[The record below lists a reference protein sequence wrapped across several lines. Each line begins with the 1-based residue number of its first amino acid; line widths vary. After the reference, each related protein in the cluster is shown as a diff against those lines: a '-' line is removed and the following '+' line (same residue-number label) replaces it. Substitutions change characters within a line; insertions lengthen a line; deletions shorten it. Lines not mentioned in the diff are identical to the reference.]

1 MAQVSLSQSVLLAHG
16 VFCFF
21 TFGLLPSVSEVALAV
36 PATSE
41 ISREERQAEVAP
53 NKEGKPR
60 GGVQMVDTPLTG
72 AAFTHFI
79 PFSKKTGAIVTGD
92 LLPR

>member
-1 MAQVSLSQSVLLAHG
+1 MAQVSLSQPVLLAHG

-21 TFGLLPSVSEVALAV
+21 TFRLLPSVSEVALTV

-41 ISREERQAEVAP
+41 TSTEKSQAEVAS
-53 NKEGKPR
+53 NKEGTIR
-60 GGVQMVDTPLTG
+60 RGVQTVDTPLTG
-72 AAFTHFI
+72 AAFAHFI
-79 PFSKKTGAIVTGD
+79 PFSKKTGTIVTGD